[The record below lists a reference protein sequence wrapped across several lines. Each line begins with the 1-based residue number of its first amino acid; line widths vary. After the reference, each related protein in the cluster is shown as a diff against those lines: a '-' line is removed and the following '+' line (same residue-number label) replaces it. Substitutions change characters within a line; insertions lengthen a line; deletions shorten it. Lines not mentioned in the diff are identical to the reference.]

1 MGEGARRHFPGRAYP
16 TGRDDER
23 KRIEARLLL
32 IAEPVIELRERGLHG
47 ADRAER
53 GLEPLL
59 HGLDPTRGRERLI
72 AGAVGLERVR
82 RLGGRILQFVEG
94 GALHQRGLH
103 RLGNAIDRKIGH
115 PRRALVAELA
125 EVPLVFAGGGIA
137 PR

>member
-1 MGEGARRHFPGRAYP
+1 MPGKLRGRP
-16 TGRDDER
+16 TLPESTRG
-23 KRIEARLLL
+23 IEARLLL
-32 IAEPVIELRERGLHG
+32 VAEPIIELRERGLHG

-59 HGLDPTRGRERLI
+59 HGLDPTRGRERLV

-94 GALHQRGLH
+94 GTLHLRGLH
-103 RLGNAIDRKIGH
+103 RLGNAINRKIGH
-115 PRRALVAELA
+115 SRRTLVAELA
-125 EVPLVFAGGGIA
+125 EVPLVFAGGGLA